1 MFVEVL
7 SSVQTS
13 HLESQWLTCLYQLYA
28 FESGLHVS
36 LIQQTAH
43 LEMLYPV
50 MWLSQD
56 IFEVQREDDGV
67 MGLQSEM
74 FHVTVKQLLMYWY
87 GYLQQSYN
95 LPEPLQLMA
104 WSPDHAVKW
113 SDTFDVKKS
122 YDDVV
127 ERMQSDFA
135 YEIERQLMTCRQRY
149 LKQSDNSRSQ
159 DHSEVLPGE
168 KVSTHTTDSV
178 SQEEFPHI
186 NYSTPIQHTI
196 NQELNGGMDM
206 SRTTLSSLMT
216 SMDGSSMSCSKL
228 QIITP
233 TEFRSKEDS
242 ENSQQAV
249 SSPPTVSQ
257 MIAALKRRIDVSY
270 FGLETEVLAGSE
282 DGLVQCLK
290 QL

>member
-1 MFVEVL
+1 MLVEVL
-7 SSVQTS
+7 SAVQTS

-56 IFEVQREDDGV
+56 IQDSFL
-67 MGLQSEM
+67 GLQSEI

-95 LPEPLQLMA
+95 LPEPLQSTA

-113 SDTFDVKKS
+113 QDTFDVKKS

-127 ERMQSDFA
+127 ERKQSDFA
-135 YEIERQLMTCRQRY
+135 NDIEKQLMTCRDRY

-168 KVSTHTTDSV
+168 KVSTHKTDSV
-178 SQEEFPHI
+178 SEEESPLI
-186 NYSTPIQHTI
+186 NYSIFSNARNSYGLQ
-196 NQELNGGMDM
+196 LVC
-206 SRTTLSSLMT
+206 LSSARREASRLDLYLT
-216 SMDGSSMSCSKL
+216 FQQIKSEKPSSGQLKMCS
-228 QIITP
+228 T
-233 TEFRSKEDS
+233 
-242 ENSQQAV
+242 A
-249 SSPPTVSQ
+249 
-257 MIAALKRRIDVSY
+257 
-270 FGLETEVLAGSE
+270 
-282 DGLVQCLK
+282 
-290 QL
+290 

>member
-1 MFVEVL
+1 MNRSAETSHNFFLTYSAHRVMMFVEVL

-28 FESGLHVS
+28 FESGMHIY

-43 LEMLYPV
+43 LEMLYHV

-135 YEIERQLMTCRQRY
+135 YECERQQ
-149 LKQSDNSRSQ
+149 
-159 DHSEVLPGE
+159 
-168 KVSTHTTDSV
+168 
-178 SQEEFPHI
+178 
-186 NYSTPIQHTI
+186 
-196 NQELNGGMDM
+196 
-206 SRTTLSSLMT
+206 
-216 SMDGSSMSCSKL
+216 KL
-228 QIITP
+228 F
-233 TEFRSKEDS
+233 E
-242 ENSQQAV
+242 AV
-249 SSPPTVSQ
+249 
-257 MIAALKRRIDVSY
+257 R
-270 FGLETEVLAGSE
+270 
-282 DGLVQCLK
+282 
-290 QL
+290 